1 VGGKRAN
8 TWGLYD
14 IQGNVFQ
21 WCRDAYQK
29 DYYAKSTTDDP
40 AGPPGNEYR
49 VKRGCGYCSPA
60 WEFRAAYRIHWG
72 SSIRWPDVG
81 FRVSLVLPDRVGAKT
96 TPTTGTQATSGI
108 QPSPFTGPDGK
119 WKLPPGSPLP
129 AVAPFDATKAKEYQ
143 TEWAKHLGVPVEL
156 TNSIGM
162 KLMLIPPGE
171 FMMGSP
177 DSDKDAQPTE
187 RPQHRVRITKPF
199 YMGKYPVTQQE
210 YQQVIGSIPKQNLRG
225 SSPRTKG
232 EVAGRETRRFAVG
245 NLSWEEMVEF
255 CRRMSSLPN
264 EKAAGRMYR
273 LPSEA
278 QWEYACRAGT
288 TTRFCFGD
296 DVSGLDEY
304 GWPEGTWS
312 SSSNI
317 TPPVGEKKP
326 NAWGLYDIYA
336 NVWQFCADWFDATY
350 YANSPV
356 DDPPGGQL
364 SFYVP
369 PTVDPKGGQ
378 SGLRICRGGGWNW
391 PKKFCRS
398 ADRNHY
404 GTGHQEYYLGFR
416 ASLVFADNS
425 EDQAKVTRGADAA
438 QPADQTGN

>member
-1 VGGKRAN
+1 
-8 TWGLYD
+8 
-14 IQGNVFQ
+14 
-21 WCRDAYQK
+21 
-29 DYYAKSTTDDP
+29 
-40 AGPPGNEYR
+40 
-49 VKRGCGYCSPA
+49 
-60 WEFRAAYRIHWG
+60 
-72 SSIRWPDVG
+72 
-81 FRVSLVLPDRVGAKT
+81 
-96 TPTTGTQATSGI
+96 
-108 QPSPFTGPDGK
+108 
-119 WKLPPGSPLP
+119 
-129 AVAPFDATKAKEYQ
+129 
-143 TEWAKHLGVPVEL
+143 
-156 TNSIGM
+156 
-162 KLMLIPPGE
+162 
-171 FMMGSP
+171 
-177 DSDKDAQPTE
+177 
-187 RPQHRVRITKPF
+187 
-199 YMGKYPVTQQE
+199 
-210 YQQVIGSIPKQNLRG
+210 
-225 SSPRTKG
+225 
-232 EVAGRETRRFAVG
+232 
-245 NLSWEEMVEF
+245 
-255 CRRMSSLPN
+255 MSSLPN